1 MDRTD
6 RQIIELLRQNGRHS
20 NVEIAR
26 QLGVSEG
33 TIRKRVERLLADGS
47 FRIVGLA
54 DPAASGHSTRIIF
67 LLTVTL
73 SQGQEVAQQ
82 LSALPEALSVYV
94 LTGGY
99 DILMAAVFQSDQHL
113 LDFNAQLS
121 AISGIVTSNICHVP
135 QIIKDRTEWVMP
147 EPPPPTILIVDDD
160 PDFVETTRIV
170 LDAEGFLTRSA
181 ASGQAALVDIRA
193 NPPDL
198 VIMDVIMDNVVD
210 GWNAMRDIRS
220 DPVLSD
226 LLVLVVSS
234 ITATDYLEM
243 VPTDDTFRIDNFL
256 SKPVTPSQLITEV
269 RRLLKR
275 R

>member
-6 RQIIELLRQNGRHS
+6 RRIIELLRQDGRCS

-33 TIRKRVERLLADGS
+33 TIRKRVERLLADGALC
-47 FRIVGLA
+47 FVGLA
-54 DPAASGHSTRIIF
+54 DPAASGHSTRIVF

-73 SQGQEVAQQ
+73 SQAQDVAQQ
-82 LSALPEALSVYV
+82 LAALPEALLVYR

-99 DILMAAVFQSDQHL
+99 DILMEGAFLNEQHL
-113 LDFNAQLS
+113 GAFNDQLAQ
-121 AISGIVTSNICHVP
+121 IPGIITSEVCHVP
-135 QIIKDRTEWVMP
+135 QMIKERSDWIMP

-170 LDAEGFLTRSA
+170 LDSEGYLIRA
-181 ASGQAALVDIRA
+181 ANSGKNALVDIRA

-210 GWNAMRDIRS
+210 GWNAMRDIRN
-220 DPVLSD
+220 DPELRD
-226 LLVLVVSS
+226 LVVLVVSS
-234 ITATDYLEM
+234 ITATDYLWM

-256 SKPVTPSQLITEV
+256 SKPVTPAQLIAEV